1 MLHKCRV
8 DCYTVGYVAETRQPQ
23 SPDDGKEY
31 ANLPSHPGTISG
43 KSDDEEKIQVGTTND
58 DGTNGGGTFGQ
69 PGEQPAQDRTRN
81 DDGSDSEVPCK
92 ESGEDEAQDGTT
104 NDGDYD
110 GKVDIVYY
118 DQNNG
123 VNLKIN

>member
-1 MLHKCRV
+1 MLLKQGNHKAQMMERNMLTFHLIPEQ
-8 DCYTVGYVAETRQPQ
+8 Y
-23 SPDDGKEY
+23 
-31 ANLPSHPGTISG
+31 LG

-58 DGTNGGGTFGQ
+58 DGTNWAEELFGQ

-104 NDGDYD
+104 NDGDY
-110 GKVDIVYY
+110 
-118 DQNNG
+118 
-123 VNLKIN
+123 